1 MRTLSEAIRDG
12 RIGRVVGKSPKR
24 ERWVNRRDPDAIRL
38 LELTRW
44 WINKHKLSKGC
55 SKCGYNT
62 HPVALDMHHRNGG
75 EKKFS
80 ISSVLARSNS
90 ATDVWKLVIN
100 MQEFMDEVAKC
111 DVICA
116 NCHRIE
122 HFGT

>member
-1 MRTLSEAIRDG
+1 MRTIAEAIRDG
-12 RIGRVVGKSPKR
+12 RIGSVVEKSPKR
-24 ERWVNRRDPDAIRL
+24 ERWAGRRDPDALRL

-44 WINKHKLSKGC
+44 WVNKHKLSKGC
-55 SKCGYNT
+55 GS
-62 HPVALDMHHRNGG
+62 G
-75 EKKFS
+75 EKKFT
-80 ISSVLARSNS
+80 ISSVLSRSCS
-90 ATDVWKLVIN
+90 AADVWKLVIN